1 MYKMTLYFQLAYQ
14 HPNNNTWQ
22 ISNIEEKQKKREK
35 NAELFIVFFIKHI
48 NLE

>member
-35 NAELFIVFFIKHI
+35 KMLSFLLCF
-48 NLE
+48 L